1 MDEIK
6 SSYKKKISMYHPDKV
21 NSMGPEF
28 NEIAQQKTKE
38 INSAYDKAMKLK
50 KWLCYNNWGVKF
62 MKSFLI
68 FLVLLVLLITLVVI
82 NNTNYDKKNISVLD
96 GSTISQDGS
105 IILKDGEKINPS
117 KK

>member
-1 MDEIK
+1 
-6 SSYKKKISMYHPDKV
+6 
-21 NSMGPEF
+21 
-28 NEIAQQKTKE
+28 
-38 INSAYDKAMKLK
+38 
-50 KWLCYNNWGVKF
+50 
-62 MKSFLI
+62 MKSFFI

-105 IILKDGEKINPS
+105 IILKDGEKINSS